1 VLSCI
6 AVRANDDNDD
16 ASASVRI
23 SLRNQPSEVTEA
35 AQLLELP
42 MFYDGYQPP
51 HSHYIN
57 MNNYKERQNIQSK
70 IMNAKQK
77 ALQYK
82 LIKLQSQQDE
92 EEDIVTGTT
101 KQQKPQENKQQQQ
114 QQQQKRKQRNHSN
127 TRGRSSTR
135 TATDIPAG
143 RIDRRGRYRRQ
154 VLEKD
159 DNDEEENNGGGG
171 GGGDDYDYY
180 DVDYHNHGDATTND
194 GVYDYT
200 NVDYGDYDEN
210 ENENE
215 SNKENNPLS
224 DKLNERKKKE
234 GRGKRLE
241 GRKTK

>member
-6 AVRANDDNDD
+6 TVRADDDDNYD
-16 ASASVRI
+16 ASASGRI
-23 SLRNQPSEVTEA
+23 SLRSQPSEVTKA

-82 LIKLQSQQDE
+82 LIELQAQQGE

-101 KQQKPQENKQQQQ
+101 KQQKPQENKQQQH
-114 QQQQKRKQRNHSN
+114 QKRKQRNHSN
-127 TRGRSSTR
+127 TRGSRDTR

-159 DNDEEENNGGGG
+159 DNDEEEKNNDGGGE
-171 GGGDDYDYY
+171 YDYY
-180 DVDYHNHGDATTND
+180 DVDYHYHGDATTND

-215 SNKENNPLS
+215 SNKDNNPLS